1 MFKFDLRGKQGIII
15 FTLYNYR
22 LGEGREY
29 YAGYSTQKRLNSYA
43 FYNVET
49 NDLKIVHYDSIKAR
63 VYESSIAAY
72 TIDPGERILGLRDSS
87 CYYVDHNGQE
97 LEYAGDS
104 YFFYKY
110 KIDEDITNRSD
121 IQPEYRNKQDNEL
134 NSWKEPVFK
143 IENNKIIYDNGEIYE
158 CDYSLK
164 EIYGHTDI
172 ILCYTYDENKSN
184 YNKCLWGLCDN
195 KGNPLSK
202 IKYDQIWTDHIIKEK
217 YIPVKI
223 NDKFG
228 LLSFDGKEILPV
240 EYEFIDDCDGN
251 IAIVNHRSE
260 LISVMDLHTIYH
272 TDNIIL
278 DCVDGWMRVVTGYYR
293 AKTIGLLDS
302 KGKLHKFFEKIGYWR
317 QCKEVKYYNTLG
329 ASFHNGL
336 LPVFSKD
343 RGFGYVDID
352 SNEVIECKYCEI
364 SDFENGKAKVR
375 LDCEYGYINTEG
387 CPLVKK
393 GDIEIVIPQKYD
405 WAYNYDNGFY
415 VVQKKGFYGALDEYM
430 NEIIPCSF
438 KSKEEVEQTY
448 AKIKLH
454 SQSFSNTDY
463 VEKYKSLLT
472 PIRFEEEGLFG
483 FKSANGELLFPPVL
497 RVGKFVEGMAVI
509 NICGKCGYI
518 NEKLELVIPP
528 KYNNADDFS
537 EGLALVER
545 HFINKWGEY
554 VVGFSGLHE
563 NLHSFKNGVA
573 KCEYNPSTPGK
584 DNEDD
589 EISKYK
595 VGYKITT

>member
-22 LGEGREY
+22 IGEGREY
-29 YAGYSTQKRLNSYA
+29 HAGYSTKKRLNSYA
-43 FYNVET
+43 FYNIET
-49 NDLKIVHYDSIKAR
+49 NNLKIVHYDSIKAR
-63 VYESSIAAY
+63 VYEGAIAAY
-72 TIDPGERILGLRDSS
+72 TITPGERIIGLKGAS
-87 CYYVDHNGQE
+87 CYYIDHNGQE
-97 LEYAGDS
+97 VGYAGDNL
-104 YFFYKY
+104 FFYNY
-110 KIDEDITNRSD
+110 H
-121 IQPEYRNKQDNEL
+121 
-134 NSWKEPVFK
+134 
-143 IENNKIIYDNGEIYE
+143 IENNETNGIDSQSKSVFIQKQKTVNHTAKPEFIIDGKKIIYTNGEIFESKYLLK
-158 CDYSLK
+158 DYYK
-164 EIYGHTDI
+164 NTIV
-172 ILCYTYDENKSN
+172 CYTIENNDKPL
-184 YNKCLWGLCDN
+184 YGLCDN
-195 KGNPLSK
+195 KGILLSE
-202 IKYDQIWTDHIIKEK
+202 IKYDDIWISYSHQIIREK
-217 YIPVKI
+217 YLRAKI
-223 NDKFG
+223 KDKFG
-228 LLSFDGKEILPV
+228 LISLDGKEILPV
-240 EYEFIDDCDGN
+240 EYEFVDDCDGN

-260 LISVMDLHTIYH
+260 LISVMDLHTIYQ

-364 SDFENGKAKVR
+364 SDFVNGKAKVR

-393 GDIEIVIPQKYD
+393 GDIEIVIPKKYD

-415 VVQKKGFYGALDEYM
+415 VVQKKGLYGALDEYM

-509 NICGKCGYI
+509 SICGKCGYI

-595 VGYKITT
+595 IGYKITT